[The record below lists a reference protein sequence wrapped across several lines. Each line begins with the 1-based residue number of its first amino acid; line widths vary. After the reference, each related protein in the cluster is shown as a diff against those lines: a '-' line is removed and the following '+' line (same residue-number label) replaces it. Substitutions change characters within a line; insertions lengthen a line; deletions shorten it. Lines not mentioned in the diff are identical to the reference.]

1 MGEFIRM
8 PKLGMTMTE
17 GHITRWLVQEGQT
30 IEKGDLLFEVETDKT
45 ALEVDSLYAGL
56 IRKIYYQDMTIVP
69 VNAPVAF
76 IGTPEEEIPAFELPP
91 AEPEQAPSTSTSLQH
106 NATHRSSEHAIKQT
120 ADANIRTKE
129 TDQVS
134 DAHFDYDLI
143 VIGAGPGGYVS
154 AIRAAQLGAKV
165 AIIEKDACGGTCLNR
180 GCIPTKAYYEK
191 AKEWAMIQGAK
202 QAGFTIGHA
211 SFDWR
216 KIVSLKDDVV
226 GKLVKGVGHLLE
238 KNGVTLIHGAAMLKA
253 QNQIAVGAQT
263 LSARYIVL
271 ATGGRPVMRIPTDQ
285 PLCSTDDVLS
295 LETLPKRIVIIG
307 GGVVG
312 CEMANIF
319 RTFGVD
325 VTIIELMPRILPM
338 MDEELSAEL
347 AKRLKADGVKIR
359 TDTSVERVAVTAEGY
374 SVVIASGAPLA
385 CDLVLEAIGRQN
397 DPTAY
402 EQIGVKRTE
411 RGFISVDA
419 NYQTSIE
426 NVFAIGDCNGISQ
439 LAHSASHQGIQVAE
453 QLFGESQEMQTQPT
467 PVCIFSA
474 LEIASVGKTLAEASK
489 QGLSAREIKIPYLSN
504 GKALAMNAKEG
515 FVKVVVDEEYGE
527 ILGVH
532 IIGEQASTLIHE
544 AVMAMRGELTA
555 FEAGHT
561 IHAHPSL
568 SELLMEAFLGG
579 SSGAIHV

>member
-17 GHITRWLVQEGQT
+17 GRITRWLVHEGQT
-30 IEKGDLLFEVETDKT
+30 IEKGDYLFEVETDKT
-45 ALEVDSLYAGL
+45 TLEVDSLYAGL
-56 IRKIYYQDMTIVP
+56 VRKLYFEDMTMVP
-69 VNAPVAF
+69 VNVPVAF
-76 IGTPEEEIPAFELPP
+76 IGAPEEEIPAQEAIPSEVE
-91 AEPEQAPSTSTSLQH
+91 AEEIANTSTQQKIILQPT
-106 NATHRSSEHAIKQT
+106 NQPNNQSTDKNIQT
-120 ADANIRTKE
+120 N
-129 TDQVS
+129 
-134 DAHFDYDLI
+134 FDYDLI

-154 AIRAAQLGAKV
+154 AIRASQLGAKV
-165 AIIEKDACGGTCLNR
+165 AVVENDACGGTCLNR
-180 GCIPTKAYYEK
+180 GCIPTKAYYER

-202 QAGFTIGHA
+202 QAGFTIDHA

-216 KIVSLKDDVV
+216 KIVSLKENVV
-226 GKLVKGVGHLLE
+226 NRLVKGVGYLLE
-238 KNGVTLIHGAAMLKA
+238 KNGVMLIRGTATLQGQH
-253 QNQIAVGAQT
+253 QITVGEQT

-271 ATGGRPVMRIPTDQ
+271 ATGGRPVMRIPAEK
-285 PLCSTDDVLS
+285 PLLSTDDVLN
-295 LETLPKRIVIIG
+295 LEQLPKRIVIIG

-319 RTFGVD
+319 KTFGVD

-347 AKRLKADGVKIR
+347 AKRLKADGVHIL
-359 TDTSVERVAVTAEGY
+359 TGTSVERVAFTAEGY
-374 SVVIASGAPLA
+374 SVVIASGTPLA

-397 DPTAY
+397 DPSAY
-402 EQIGVKRTE
+402 EQFGVKLTE
-411 RGFISVDA
+411 RGFIAVDA
-419 NYQTSIE
+419 AFQTSVE
-426 NVFAIGDCNGISQ
+426 SVYAIGDCNGISQ

-453 QLFGESQEMQTQPT
+453 QLFGGAQEMQAQPT

-474 LEIASVGKTLAEASK
+474 LEIASVGKTLTEARK
-489 QGLSAREIKIPYLSN
+489 LGISAKEIKIPYISN
-504 GKALAMNAKEG
+504 GKALTMNAKEG
-515 FVKVVVDEEYGE
+515 FVKAVVDEEYGE

-532 IIGEQASTLIHE
+532 IIGEQASTMIHE

-579 SSGAIHV
+579 SSGAINA